1 MGLLFTPLELR
12 GLRLKN
18 RLAMSPMCQ
27 YSATEGGEVTD
38 WHLLHYPTRALG
50 GVGLV
55 IVEATAVL
63 PEGRISP
70 FDLGIWSEDHLPGLR
85 ELARRIREA
94 GAVPGIQLAHA
105 GRKAGTARPW
115 EGGRPL
121 GWKVVGPSPI
131 PFAEGYPVPEALDEA
146 GMARVLEAFVEG
158 AKRALRAGFLVVE
171 LHMAHGYLLS
181 SFLSPLAN
189 RREDAYGGSREN
201 RMRFPLEV
209 ARAVREAIPP
219 ELPLF
224 VRVSATDWA
233 EGGWGLEDTLAFAE
247 RLKALGVDLLDLS
260 SGGVV
265 PGVRVPVA
273 PGFQVPFATAGTNF
287 SIPFPGYATV
297 RPDSA
302 LWYAVISI
310 FTTSTPSS
318 TGSTSGRALNVCEA
332 SGVST
337 SASRSASKTSFFF
350 SASVLNRAKRR
361 SAAASAGSRSC
372 CRAASAIS

>member
-1 MGLLFTPLELR
+1 MSLLFSPLKLR
-12 GLRLKN
+12 EVTLKN

-27 YSATEGGEVTD
+27 YSATEDGEVTD
-38 WHLLHYPTRALG
+38 WHLLHYTSRALG

-55 IVEATAVL
+55 MVEATAVL

-70 FDLGIWSEDHLPGLR
+70 FDLGIWSEGHLPGLK
-85 ELARRIREA
+85 ELTRRIWEA

-105 GRKAGTARPW
+105 GRKAGTSRPW

-121 GWKVVGPSPI
+121 GWEVVGPSPI
-131 PFAEGYPVPEALDEA
+131 PFAEGYPVPEPLDET
-146 GMARVLEAFVEG
+146 GMERILQAFVEG
-158 AKRALRAGFLVVE
+158 AKRALKAGFRVVE

-209 ARAVREAIPP
+209 ARAVREVWPQ

-233 EGGWGLEDTLAFAE
+233 EGGWGLEDTLAFAQALE
-247 RLKALGVDLLDLS
+247 VLGVDLLDCS

-265 PGVRVPVA
+265 PGVKIPVGPA
-273 PGFQVPFATAGTNF
+273 FQVPFADAVRKQVGM
-287 SIPFPGYATV
+287 ATG
-297 RPDSA
+297 
-302 LWYAVISI
+302 AVGLI
-310 FTTSTPSS
+310 STPEQAETILQ
-318 TGSTSGRALNVCEA
+318 TGSADLILLGR
-332 SGVST
+332 
-337 SASRSASKTSFFF
+337 
-350 SASVLNRAKRR
+350 VLLRDPYFPF
-361 SAAASAGSRSC
+361 
-372 CRAASAIS
+372 RAAKALGEKPEVPPQYARAY

>member
-115 EGGRPL
+115 EGEGLWAGRWW
-121 GWKVVGPSPI
+121 GRAPSPS
-131 PFAEGYPVPEALDEA
+131 PRATPSPRPWTRRGWRGSSGLR
-146 GMARVLEAFVEG
+146 GG

-233 EGGWGLEDTLAFAE
+233 EGGWGAEDTLAFAE

-273 PGFQVPFATAGTNF
+273 PGFQVPFADAVRKRVGMPTGAVGLLTT
-287 SIPFPGYATV
+287 PEQAETV
-297 RPDSA
+297 
-302 LWYAVISI
+302 LQ
-310 FTTSTPSS
+310 
-318 TGSTSGRALNVCEA
+318 
-332 SGVST
+332 
-337 SASRSASKTSFFF
+337 
-350 SASVLNRAKRR
+350 
-361 SAAASAGSRSC
+361 AGSADLVLLGRVLLRDPYFPLKAAKALGAEAPVPPQYQ
-372 CRAASAIS
+372 RAF

>member
-1 MGLLFTPLELR
+1 MAEGRLKPGVHGKILPHNGGMALLFSPLELR
-12 GLRLKN
+12 GKRLKN
-18 RLAMSPMCQ
+18 RLALPPMCQ
-27 YSATEGGEVTD
+27 YSATERGEVTD

-55 IVEATAVL
+55 LVEATAVL

-70 FDLGIWSEDHLPGLR
+70 FDLGIWSEDHLPGLK

-115 EGGRPL
+115 GGRPL
-121 GWKVVGPSPI
+121 GWRVVGPSPI
-131 PFAEGYPVPEALDEA
+131 PFAEGYPVPEPLDEG

-158 AKRALRAGFLVVE
+158 ARRALRAGFQVVE

-181 SFLSPLAN
+181 SFLSPLSN
-189 RREDAYGGSREN
+189 RREDGYGGSRED

-209 ARAVREAIPP
+209 AEAVRKALP
-219 ELPLF
+219 EEVPLF

-247 RLKALGVDLLDLS
+247 RLKALGVDLLDAS

-273 PGFQVPFATAGTNF
+273 PGYQVPFADAVRKRVGLRTGAVGLITAPGQAE
-287 SIPFPGYATV
+287 SI
-297 RPDSA
+297 
-302 LWYAVISI
+302 LQ
-310 FTTSTPSS
+310 
-318 TGSTSGRALNVCEA
+318 
-332 SGVST
+332 
-337 SASRSASKTSFFF
+337 
-350 SASVLNRAKRR
+350 
-361 SAAASAGSRSC
+361 AGSADLILLGRILLREPYWPH
-372 CRAASAIS
+372 RAALALGLKPEVPPQYQRAF

>member
-1 MGLLFTPLELR
+1 MALLFTPLELR

-27 YSATEGGEVTD
+27 YSATGDGEVTD

-55 IVEATAVL
+55 LLEATAVL

-85 ELARRIREA
+85 ELARRIQEA

-105 GRKAGTARPW
+105 GRKAGVARPW
-115 EGGRPL
+115 EGGKPL
-121 GWKVVGPSPI
+121 GWRVVGPSPF
-131 PFAEGYPVPEALDEA
+131 PFAEGYPVPEPLDER
-146 GMARVLEAFVEG
+146 GMERVLKAFVEG
-158 AKRALRAGFLVVE
+158 TRRAIRAGFRVVE

-181 SFLSPLAN
+181 SFLSPLSN
-189 RREDAYGGSREN
+189 QRTDAYGGSLEN

-209 ARAVREAIPP
+209 AQAVREALPP
-219 ELPLF
+219 EVPLF

-247 RLKALGVDLLDLS
+247 RLKALGVDLLDCS

-265 PGVRVPVA
+265 PGVKVPAA
-273 PGFQVPFATAGTNF
+273 PGFQVLFADAVRKRVGLRTGAVGLLTT
-287 SIPFPGYATV
+287 PEQAETV
-297 RPDSA
+297 
-302 LWYAVISI
+302 LQ
-310 FTTSTPSS
+310 
-318 TGSTSGRALNVCEA
+318 
-332 SGVST
+332 
-337 SASRSASKTSFFF
+337 
-350 SASVLNRAKRR
+350 
-361 SAAASAGSRSC
+361 AGSADLVLLGRVLLRDPYFPL
-372 CRAASAIS
+372 RAAKALGVKAEVPPQYARAF

>member
-146 GMARVLEAFVEG
+146 GMAIGRASCRERVF
-158 AKRALRAGFLVVE
+158 
-171 LHMAHGYLLS
+171 
-181 SFLSPLAN
+181 
-189 RREDAYGGSREN
+189 
-201 RMRFPLEV
+201 
-209 ARAVREAIPP
+209 RAV
-219 ELPLF
+219 
-224 VRVSATDWA
+224 
-233 EGGWGLEDTLAFAE
+233 
-247 RLKALGVDLLDLS
+247 
-260 SGGVV
+260 
-265 PGVRVPVA
+265 
-273 PGFQVPFATAGTNF
+273 
-287 SIPFPGYATV
+287 
-297 RPDSA
+297 
-302 LWYAVISI
+302 
-310 FTTSTPSS
+310 
-318 TGSTSGRALNVCEA
+318 
-332 SGVST
+332 
-337 SASRSASKTSFFF
+337 
-350 SASVLNRAKRR
+350 
-361 SAAASAGSRSC
+361 
-372 CRAASAIS
+372 

>member
-1 MGLLFTPLELR
+1 MSLLFSPLELR

-27 YSATEGGEVTD
+27 YSATEGGEVTQ

-55 IVEATAVL
+55 VVEATAVL

-70 FDLGIWSEDHLPGLR
+70 FDLGIWSEDHLPGLAA
-85 ELARRIREA
+85 LAKSIREA

-115 EGGRPL
+115 EGGKPL
-121 GWKVVGPSPI
+121 GWRVVGPSPL

-146 GMARVLEAFVEG
+146 GMARILEAFVEG
-158 AKRALRAGFLVVE
+158 ARRALRAGFQVIE

-189 RREDAYGGSREN
+189 RREDAYGGGLEG
-201 RMRFPLEV
+201 RMRFPLQV
-209 ARAVREAIPP
+209 AEAVRAAIPP

-233 EGGWGLEDTLAFAE
+233 EGGWGLEDTLAFAA
-247 RLKALGVDLLDLS
+247 RLKSLGVDLLDCS

-273 PGFQVPFATAGTNF
+273 PGFQVPFA
-287 SIPFPGYATV
+287 
-297 RPDSA
+297 D
-302 LWYAVISI
+302 AVKKRVGMR
-310 FTTSTPSS
+310 
-318 TGSTSGRALNVCEA
+318 TGAVGLITEPKQAETILQ
-332 SGVST
+332 
-337 SASRSASKTSFFF
+337 
-350 SASVLNRAKRR
+350 
-361 SAAASAGSRSC
+361 AGSADLILLGRVLLRDPYFPL
-372 CRAASAIS
+372 RAAQALGERPEVPPQYQRAF